1 MPGCVNCLEI
11 VGMSGHVVGT
21 LGAFLVV
28 HLHPGESAHTAI
40 KRLMAEEEEPPRWM
54 N

>member
-11 VGMSGHVVGT
+11 VGIAGHVVGT
-21 LGAFLVV
+21 LGAFLAVRFI
-28 HLHPGESAHTAI
+28 PGETVHSVI
-40 KRLMAEEEEPPRWM
+40 KLLLEGEQEPPRYM